1 MKFLYIFLFLI
12 SALAVVHAQPSKVS
26 KKKIVYEYKKYE
38 KFDFGDMSI
47 EGAKGGLGDL
57 SVNPRYQVRF
67 RNELPKKP
75 NFNKEMID
83 SVDNLL

>member
-1 MKFLYIFLFLI
+1 MIRLLFFLYFIFQTNSLF
-12 SALAVVHAQPSKVS
+12 AQTS

-38 KFDFGDMSI
+38 KFDFGDMAI
-47 EGAKGGLGDL
+47 EGSKGGLGDL
-57 SVNPRYQVRF
+57 SVSPRYQVRF
-67 RNELPKKP
+67 NNELPKKP

>member
-1 MKFLYIFLFLI
+1 MKYYYIFLFICSLL
-12 SALAVVHAQPSKVS
+12 SSVHAQQAS

-47 EGAKGGLGDL
+47 EGSKGGLGDL

-67 RNELPKKP
+67 GNELPKKP

>member
-1 MKFLYIFLFLI
+1 MKNLWVILYVLLFL
-12 SALAVVHAQPSKVS
+12 SFAEAQKR
-26 KKKIVYEYKKYE
+26 KNKIIYEYKKYE

-47 EGAKGGLGDL
+47 EGSKGAIGDL

-67 RNELPKKP
+67 GNELPKKP
-75 NFNKEMID
+75 NFNKELID